1 MLRIK
6 KASYVAGYKIKI
18 LFSDGKTKIVDFEKW
33 IFSDKANF
41 YLDPLKDKK
50 FFKGFVQ
57 DEFKYTICWPNGADF
72 SPDVLYRAGK
82 QLRKSRS
89 SNPLKNKTRARKSKS
104 SKI

>member
-1 MLRIK
+1 MLKIK

-33 IFSDKANF
+33 IFADTPNF
-41 YLDPLKDKK
+41 YLDPLKDKD
-50 FFKGFVQ
+50 FFKRFTQ
-57 DEFKYTICWPNGADF
+57 DEFNYSICWPNGADF

-89 SNPLKNKTRARKSKS
+89 PNLLKNKTRARKTKS
-104 SKI
+104 SKT